1 MPESGMREKTFREA
15 LFNGTMDMEGMD
27 TVLDL
32 YRELYSGRTSP
43 RGEAGMR
50 TPDAGEVTM
59 RLEGGF
65 TILDPAD
72 LLPDLRNLAARSEK
86 VSRIL
91 ARHSEAPDSVAQAMD
106 RILSDPSAFLDLAR
120 AALIPSE
127 ESSRAAGDASADQEG
142 EIVDFIIF
150 NAAKDLFLNAAFRFS
165 HVDTEKWDRG
175 CCPICGGGP
184 AVGYLLGEGGK
195 RHLICHRCE
204 AHWRFRRLSCP
215 YCGKENP
222 GDSRYVY
229 LEDPRYKGMR
239 GQVCDGCKCFIKTWR
254 VEDEDL
260 GGFHPEVEDLKT
272 PAFDAVLEG
281 EGFSRGAPN
290 IFGVRLG
297 RGIRQGQ

>member
-1 MPESGMREKTFREA
+1 MPESGIRENTFREA
-15 LFNGTMDMEGMD
+15 LFSGSMDMEGMD
-27 TVLDL
+27 AVLDL
-32 YRELYSGRTSP
+32 YRELYPGRTSP
-43 RGEAGMR
+43 KEAAKMR
-50 TPDAGEVTM
+50 TPEPGEVTM

-72 LLPDLRNLAARSEK
+72 LLPDPDTLADRSKK
-86 VSRIL
+86 VSLVL
-91 ARHSEAPDSVAQAMD
+91 ARHSEDPASVAQAVD
-106 RILSDPSAFLDLAR
+106 QALSDPSAFLDMAR
-120 AALIPSE
+120 AILIPSG
-127 ESSRAAGDASADQEG
+127 ESPGAAGDAYPGPER
-142 EIVDFIIF
+142 EIMDFIIF
-150 NAAKDLFLNAAFRFS
+150 NAAKDLFLNAAVQFS

-175 CCPICGGGP
+175 SCPVCGGGP

-229 LEDPRYKGMR
+229 LEEPRYKGMR
-239 GQVCDGCKCFIKTWR
+239 GQVCDGCKSFIKTWR

-297 RGIRQGQ
+297 RGIRQGH